1 MSERKVLNKYYPP
14 DFDPSKIPKLRESK
28 NKTFS
33 IRIMAPFNMRCNVC
47 GEYIYKGKKF
57 NSRKEN
63 VEDEDFLGLRIF
75 RFYIRCPKCVAE
87 IAFKT
92 DLKNTDYTL
101 EAGATRLFEAEKL
114 AQQMAERERLEK
126 EAEELNPM
134 KVLENRT
141 KASHREMAQI
151 DELEELREINAR
163 HAKVDT
169 NVLLERQTLYE
180 EHLLRLQEEEE
191 DKIVQS
197 IFGTEEGLAV
207 KRLADSDSD
216 DETEGR
222 KPKVK
227 KPALGQGQAPTDLL
241 TDATPEAPSTKQEA
255 KKTPSWQKS
264 VGTLSS
270 KGGLAGLVK
279 RKPAAKQKT
288 NKPSHSSD
296 AAASKPLPSN
306 NGVTPTASTETQ
318 RLVASSLS
326 QQAKTQS
333 AVSSS
338 AVNGPTKTVVTA
350 GSATQSSSNKGG
362 NSASLSGGSALGLLG
377 GYSGSESD
385 SDSS

>member
-14 DFDPSKIPKLRESK
+14 DFDPSKIPKLREPK

-63 VEDEDFLGLRIF
+63 VDDDDYLGLRIF

-92 DLKNTDYTL
+92 DLRNTDYTL

-114 AQQMAERERLEK
+114 AQEMAERERKEK
-126 EAEELNPM
+126 EEEELNPM

-141 KASHREMAQI
+141 KASHKEMAQI

-169 NVLLERQTLYE
+169 GSILEKQRLYE
-180 EHLLRLQEEEE
+180 EHLLKLQQQEEDEM
-191 DKIVQS
+191 IQS
-197 IFGTEEGLAV
+197 IFGEKKGQTV
-207 KRLADSDSD
+207 KRLADSDSEEEEED
-216 DETEGR
+216 GGR
-222 KPKVK
+222 PVSK
-227 KPALGQGQAPTDLL
+227 KPAIVAGESATDVLVGDVAAAQNTQQA
-241 TDATPEAPSTKQEA
+241 STKKDETW
-255 KKTPSWQKS
+255 KRS

-270 KGGLAGLVK
+270 KSGLAGLVK
-279 RKPAAKQKT
+279 KKT
-288 NKPSHSSD
+288 SNKGQGST
-296 AAASKPLPSN
+296 
-306 NGVTPTASTETQ
+306 GASTEANKQDNSGTKTDNAV
-318 RLVASSLS
+318 LAKPAVKKTVAEANSLNG
-326 QQAKTQS
+326 AGET
-333 AVSSS
+333 SSS
-338 AVNGPTKTVVTA
+338 AKA
-350 GSATQSSSNKGG
+350 
-362 NSASLSGGSALGLLG
+362 NSGTSSALGLLG

-385 SDSS
+385 SDNSSN

>member
-14 DFDPSKIPKLRESK
+14 DFDPSKIPKLREPR

-63 VEDEDFLGLRIF
+63 VDDEDFLGLRIF

-114 AQQMAERERLEK
+114 AQQMAEEERREK

-141 KASHREMAQI
+141 KASHKEMAQI

-169 NVLLERQTLYE
+169 NVLLEKRRFYE
-180 EHLLRLQEEEE
+180 EHLERLQKEEE
-191 DKIVQS
+191 DRIVES
-197 IFGTEEGLAV
+197 IFGKKEGHVV
-207 KRLADSDSD
+207 KRVAESSSD
-216 DETEGR
+216 DEDVR
-222 KPKVK
+222 KPEAK
-227 KPALGQGQAPTDLL
+227 KPALVVGQSATDILVSQSTLEAGQSAKPEVKKAEPWMKTAGKFATKSSLASLVKKKQQSNNSKPEASNASATSTSFSPDRGVADSIPREGVAVKDSGSSLDTDWKQATVRSGQA
-241 TDATPEAPSTKQEA
+241 QEA
-255 KKTPSWQKS
+255 GKPTTVNS
-264 VGTLSS
+264 LS
-270 KGGLAGLVK
+270 K
-279 RKPAAKQKT
+279 
-288 NKPSHSSD
+288 N
-296 AAASKPLPSN
+296 
-306 NGVTPTASTETQ
+306 
-318 RLVASSLS
+318 VAS
-326 QQAKTQS
+326 APKT
-333 AVSSS
+333 
-338 AVNGPTKTVVTA
+338 
-350 GSATQSSSNKGG
+350 
-362 NSASLSGGSALGLLG
+362 GSALNLLG
-377 GYSGSESD
+377 GYSDSED
-385 SDSS
+385 SASS